1 MTCEMCIH
9 KRIACLT
16 KKDIEPAKKEKEDA
30 NHDFYY
36 FLLVIA
42 FY

>member
-1 MTCEMCIH
+1 MSS
-9 KRIACLT
+9 
-16 KKDIEPAKKEKEDA
+16 KKGYREPAKKEKEDA
-30 NHDFYY
+30 NHVFYY